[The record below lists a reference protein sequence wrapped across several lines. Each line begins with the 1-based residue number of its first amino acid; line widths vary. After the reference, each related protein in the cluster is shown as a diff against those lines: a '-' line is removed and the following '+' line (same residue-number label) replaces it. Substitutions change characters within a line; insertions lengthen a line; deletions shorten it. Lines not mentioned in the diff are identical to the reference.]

1 MSVTTGSASNIKKL
15 NRIRAIC
22 MVGLGHLSK
31 PFVKAFPFIVP
42 QRGKA
47 FVNNICNL
55 LCPFWLVYLVLK
67 VDNQNGCFMGNI
79 SIRTKLSI
87 HVSRFPS

>member
-47 FVNNICNL
+47 FVC
-55 LCPFWLVYLVLK
+55 K
-67 VDNQNGCFMGNI
+67 VGVAN
-79 SIRTKLSI
+79 
-87 HVSRFPS
+87 

>member
-22 MVGLGHLSK
+22 MVGLGQLSK

-47 FVNNICNL
+47 FVNKENSFIDKTSSEQDTQ
-55 LCPFWLVYLVLK
+55 FFQETILK
-67 VDNQNGCFMGNI
+67 
-79 SIRTKLSI
+79 L
-87 HVSRFPS
+87 